1 MALNITNIV
10 DAVNAKNTNADS
22 NTSDTEIRLINTAIT
37 LLNGTDGV
45 ITYKSRAELPAPDSA
60 NNGQFIFIPAS
71 NQAFLDSYGDGVF
84 FWSSGDSWNP
94 LQLVREAAADSAGVS
109 YK

>member
-10 DAVNAKNTNADS
+10 NAVNAKNTNADS
-22 NTSDTEIRLINTAIT
+22 NTSDTEIRLVNTAIT
-37 LLNGTDGV
+37 LLNNTNGV
-45 ITYKSRAELPAPDSA
+45 ITYKSRAEFPAPDSA
-60 NNGQFIFIPAS
+60 NNGQFVFIPATR
-71 NQAFLDSYGDGVF
+71 QAFLDSYGDGVF